1 MSSSQTHSAR
11 RKSWYFSSNEPT
23 PQCRD
28 HEEEKMVHATQWK
41 SGQRSMD
48 SVGTLLKQ
56 YLQGGEDD
64 TTSSN
69 T

>member
-1 MSSSQTHSAR
+1 MSSSQRHLGQR
-11 RKSWYFSSNEPT
+11 RSWYFSSKDQEH
-23 PQCRD
+23 QCRD

-41 SGQRSMD
+41 SGQKSMD

-56 YLQGGEDD
+56 YLQDGEDE
-64 TTSSN
+64 TSSN

>member
-1 MSSSQTHSAR
+1 MSSSQKHLAQR
-11 RKSWYFSSNEPT
+11 RSWYFSSSEPT
-23 PQCRD
+23 PPCRD

-56 YLQGGEDD
+56 YLQDGEDE
-64 TTSSN
+64 TPNN